1 MSTAPGARFLG
12 VNWENEKK
20 GRFVAMAGDGE
31 IVIKDVKKVFGPTV
45 AVEDINLTIP
55 DGCYCCLLGPSGC
68 GKTTLLRMIAGHE
81 TVSEGDIMIG
91 GKSVVDLPTG
101 ARGTSM
107 MFQSYALFPHL
118 TVVDNVAFSLK
129 MKGVGKAERR
139 EKAYEIL
146 TKVQLEPMAE
156 RMPEQLSGG
165 QQQRVALARSL
176 ITNPKVL
183 LLDEPLSALDEY
195 LRLHMRAEL
204 KFIQQ
209 DLGISFIHVTHT
221 QPEALA
227 MGDMVVVMDTGHI
240 EQSGTAVEIYGQP
253 KTTYVAE
260 FMGGWN
266 VVNGTVAE
274 VNNGQMTLKGD
285 SGEVYHLTAT
295 GTDVGRSLSFGV
307 RRDKVH
313 LGGSEGDA
321 QNSVKGVVHALEYQG
336 NWVKVTIVKPNDER
350 IVAVIDDHEFFS
362 NPAKVGDNV
371 HAAWAAEEGRA
382 LEQAIG
388 SQNLIGETFD

>member
-1 MSTAPGARFLG
+1 
-12 VNWENEKK
+12 
-20 GRFVAMAGDGE
+20 MAGDGE
-31 IVIKDVKKVFGPTV
+31 IVLKDITKVFGPTV
-45 AVEDINLTIP
+45 AVENINFTIP

-68 GKTTLLRMIAGHE
+68 GKTTLLRVIAGHE
-81 TVSEGDIMIG
+81 TPTEGDVLIG
-91 GKSVVDLPTG
+91 GSSVIGLPTG
-101 ARGTSM
+101 SRGTSM

-118 TVVDNVAFSLK
+118 TVLDNVAFSLK

-139 EKAYEIL
+139 EKAFEVL
-146 TKVQLEPMAE
+146 KLVQLEPMAD

-195 LRLHMRAEL
+195 LRLIMRAEL

-240 EQSGTAVEIYGQP
+240 EQTGTGVEIYGSP
-253 KTTYVAE
+253 RTTYVAE

-266 VVNGTVAE
+266 VVTGTVAE
-274 VNNGQMTLKGD
+274 VTNGQTTLKGGD
-285 SGEVYHLTAT
+285 GLLYSFNANGE
-295 GTDVGRSLSFGV
+295 DVGADMSFGV

-313 LGGSEGDA
+313 LGRGETDGK
-321 QNSVKGVVHALEYQG
+321 NSVTGIVHAIEYQG

-350 IVAVIDDHEFFS
+350 LVAVIEDHEYFE

-371 HAAWAAEEGRA
+371 HAIWSVEDGRVLEKA
-382 LEQAIG
+382 LG
-388 SQNLIGETFD
+388 GQNLIGESFD

>member
-1 MSTAPGARFLG
+1 
-12 VNWENEKK
+12 
-20 GRFVAMAGDGE
+20 MAGDGE
-31 IVIKDVKKVFGPTV
+31 IVIKDVTKVFGPTV
-45 AVEDINLTIP
+45 AVENINLTIP

-68 GKTTLLRMIAGHE
+68 GKTTLLRIIAGHE
-81 TVSEGDIMIG
+81 TATEGDVLIG
-91 GKSVVDLPTG
+91 GSSVMGLPTG
-101 ARGTSM
+101 SRGTSM

-118 TVVDNVAFSLK
+118 TVLDNVAFSLK
-129 MKGVGKAERR
+129 MKGVHKADRR
-139 EKAYEIL
+139 EQAYAVI
-146 TKVQLEPMAE
+146 KRVQLEPMAD

-195 LRLHMRAEL
+195 LRLIMRAEL

-240 EQSGTAVEIYGQP
+240 EQSGTGEEIYNQP
-253 KTTYVAE
+253 RTTYVAE

-266 VVNGTVAE
+266 VVNGTIAE
-274 VNNGQMTLKGD
+274 VKGDQAVLKGGD
-285 SGEVYHLTAT
+285 GEVYGLKAN
-295 GTDVGRSLSFGV
+295 GQAVGSTLSFGV

-313 LGGSEGDA
+313 LNEDHTDGE
-321 QNSVKGVVHALEYQG
+321 NSVGGVVHAIEYQG
-336 NWVKVTIVKPNDER
+336 NWVKVTIVKPNDQR
-350 IVAVIDDHEFFS
+350 LVAVIDDREFFG

-371 HAAWAAEEGRA
+371 HAVWAVEDGRA
-382 LEQAIG
+382 LEEALG
-388 SQNLIGETFD
+388 SQNLIGESFD

>member
-1 MSTAPGARFLG
+1 
-12 VNWENEKK
+12 
-20 GRFVAMAGDGE
+20 MAGDGE

-139 EKAYEIL
+139 EKAYDIL
-146 TKVQLEPMAE
+146 TKVQLGPMAE

-295 GTDVGRSLSFGV
+295 GTDVGRSLSFGI
-307 RRDKVH
+307 RRDKVY

-371 HAAWAAEEGRA
+371 HAAWTTEEGRA

>member
-1 MSTAPGARFLG
+1 
-12 VNWENEKK
+12 
-20 GRFVAMAGDGE
+20 MAGDGE

-68 GKTTLLRMIAGHE
+68 GKTTLLRIIAGHE
-81 TVSEGDIMIG
+81 SPTEGDVMIG
-91 GKSVVDLPTG
+91 GSSVLGLPTG
-101 ARGTSM
+101 SRGTSM

-118 TVVDNVAFSLK
+118 TVLDNAAFSLK
-129 MKGVGKAERR
+129 MKGVGKSERR
-139 EKAYEIL
+139 EQAFEVLKR
-146 TKVQLEPMAE
+146 VQLDPLAD

-240 EQSGTAVEIYGQP
+240 EQSGTAEEIYNQP

-274 VNNGQMTLKGD
+274 VNNGEAMLKGGD
-285 SGEVYHLTAT
+285 GELYGLKTNGQDVSG
-295 GTDVGRSLSFGV
+295 DLSFGV
-307 RRDKVH
+307 RRDKIH
-313 LGGSEGDA
+313 LASDQSEGK
-321 QNSVKGVVHALEYQG
+321 NSVAGVVHAIEYQG

-350 IVAVIDDHEFFS
+350 LVAVIDDHEYFG
-362 NPAKVGDNV
+362 NPANVGDNV
-371 HAAWAAEEGRA
+371 NAVWAVEDGRT
-382 LEQAIG
+382 LEQALG

>member
-1 MSTAPGARFLG
+1 
-12 VNWENEKK
+12 
-20 GRFVAMAGDGE
+20 MAGDGE
-31 IVIKDVKKVFGPTV
+31 IVIKDIKKVFGPTV

-81 TVSEGDIMIG
+81 APTEGDITIG
-91 GKSVVDLPTG
+91 GTSVIGLPTG
-101 ARGTSM
+101 SRGTSM

-118 TVVDNVAFSLK
+118 TVLDNVAFSLK
-129 MKGVGKAERR
+129 MKGISKSERR
-139 EKAYEIL
+139 EQAYDVL
-146 TKVQLEPMAE
+146 KRVQLEPMAD

-240 EQSGTAVEIYGQP
+240 EQAGTAVEIYGEP

-266 VVNGTVAE
+266 VV
-274 VNNGQMTLKGD
+274 
-285 SGEVYHLTAT
+285 T
-295 GTDVGRSLSFGV
+295 GTIDDTKNGEAIVKGSDGQVYGVNFSDAVVGNDMNIGF

-313 LGGSEGDA
+313 LSKEPSGEK
-321 QNSVKGVVHALEYQG
+321 NSVAGVVHAIEYQG
-336 NWVKVTIVKPNDER
+336 NWVKVTVVKQNDER
-350 IVAVIDDHEFFS
+350 LVAVIEDHEFFE
-362 NPAKVGDNV
+362 NPATVGDDV
-371 HAAWAAEEGRA
+371 HAVWSVADGRILETA
-382 LEQAIG
+382 LG
-388 SQNLIGETFD
+388 SQNLIGESFD

>member
-1 MSTAPGARFLG
+1 
-12 VNWENEKK
+12 
-20 GRFVAMAGDGE
+20 MAGDGE
-31 IVIKDVKKVFGPTV
+31 IVIKDIKKVFGPTV

-81 TVSEGDIMIG
+81 TPTEGEILIG
-91 GKSVVDLPTG
+91 GTSVVGLPTG
-101 ARGTSM
+101 SRGTSM

-118 TVVDNVAFSLK
+118 TVLDNVAFSLK
-129 MKGVGKAERR
+129 MKGVSKSERR
-139 EKAYEIL
+139 EQAYDVL
-146 TKVQLEPMAE
+146 KRVQLEPMAD

-227 MGDMVVVMDTGHI
+227 MGDIVVVMDTGHI
-240 EQSGTAVEIYGQP
+240 EQTGTAVEIYGEP

-266 VVNGTVAE
+266 VVSGTVAE
-274 VNNGQMTLKGD
+274 VSNGEATVKGSD
-285 SGEVYHLTAT
+285 GQLYGINAAGANLGS
-295 GTDVGRSLSFGV
+295 DMNIGV

-313 LGGSEGDA
+313 LGGDGA
-321 QNSVKGVVHALEYQG
+321 GGKNSVAVEVHAIEYQG
-336 NWVKVTIVKPNDER
+336 NWVKVTLVKPNDER
-350 IVAVIDDHEFFS
+350 LVAVIEDYEFFR
-362 NPAKVGDNV
+362 NPPKVGDNV
-371 HAAWAAEEGRA
+371 NAVWSVGDSRELETA
-382 LEQAIG
+382 LG
-388 SQNLIGETFD
+388 SQNLIGESFD

>member
-1 MSTAPGARFLG
+1 
-12 VNWENEKK
+12 
-20 GRFVAMAGDGE
+20 MAGDGE
-31 IVIKDVKKVFGPTV
+31 IVIKDIKKVFGPTV

-68 GKTTLLRMIAGHE
+68 GKTTLLRIIAGHE
-81 TVSEGDIMIG
+81 SPTEGDVLIG
-91 GKSVVDLPTG
+91 GSSVLGLPTG
-101 ARGTSM
+101 SRGTSM

-118 TVVDNVAFSLK
+118 TVLDNAAFSLK
-129 MKGVGKAERR
+129 MKGVGKSERR
-139 EKAYEIL
+139 EQAFEVLKL
-146 TKVQLEPMAE
+146 VQLEPLAD

-240 EQSGTAVEIYGQP
+240 EQSGTAEEIYNQP
-253 KTTYVAE
+253 RTTYVAE

-274 VNNGQMTLKGD
+274 VNNGEATLKGGD
-285 SGEVYHLTAT
+285 GEVYGLKANGQDIGAT
-295 GTDVGRSLSFGV
+295 LSFGV
-307 RRDKVH
+307 RRDKIH
-313 LGGSEGDA
+313 LSGGQSDGK
-321 QNSVKGVVHALEYQG
+321 NSVGGIVHAIEYQG
-336 NWVKVTIVKPNDER
+336 NWVKVTIVKANDER
-350 IVAVIDDHEFFS
+350 LVAVIDDKEFFE

-371 HAAWAAEEGRA
+371 NAVWAVEDGRA
-382 LEQAIG
+382 LEQALG

>member
-1 MSTAPGARFLG
+1 
-12 VNWENEKK
+12 
-20 GRFVAMAGDGE
+20 MAGDGE
-31 IVIKDVKKVFGPTV
+31 IVIKDVTKVFGPTV
-45 AVEDINLTIP
+45 AVENINLTIP

-68 GKTTLLRMIAGHE
+68 GKTTLLRVIAGHE
-81 TVSEGDIMIG
+81 MPTEGDVLIG
-91 GKSVVDLPTG
+91 GSSVMGLPTG
-101 ARGTSM
+101 SRGTSM

-118 TVVDNVAFSLK
+118 TVLDNVAFSLK
-129 MKGVGKAERR
+129 MKGVSKAERR
-139 EKAYEIL
+139 EQAYAVI
-146 TKVQLEPMAE
+146 KRVQLEPMAD

-195 LRLHMRAEL
+195 LRLIMRAEL

-240 EQSGTAVEIYGQP
+240 EQTGTGVEIYGAP
-253 KTTYVAE
+253 RTTYVAE

-266 VVNGTVAE
+266 VMNGTVAE
-274 VNNGQMTLKGD
+274 VNNGQTTLKGGD
-285 SGEVYHLTAT
+285 GLLYSFNANGM
-295 GTDVGRSLSFGV
+295 DVGADMSFGV

-313 LGGSEGDA
+313 LGRGESDGK
-321 QNSVKGVVHALEYQG
+321 NSVTGIVHAIEYQG

-350 IVAVIDDHEFFS
+350 LVAVIEDHEYFE

-371 HAAWAAEEGRA
+371 NAIWSVEDGRVLEKA
-382 LEQAIG
+382 LG
-388 SQNLIGETFD
+388 GQNLIGESFD

>member
-1 MSTAPGARFLG
+1 
-12 VNWENEKK
+12 
-20 GRFVAMAGDGE
+20 MASDGE
-31 IVIKDVKKVFGPTV
+31 IVIKDIKKVFGPTV

-55 DGCYCCLLGPSGC
+55 DGSYCCLLGPSGC

-81 TVSEGDIMIG
+81 APTEGDILIG
-91 GKSVVDLPTG
+91 GNSVVNLPTG
-101 ARGTSM
+101 SRGTSM

-118 TVVDNVAFSLK
+118 TVLDNVAFSLK
-129 MKGVGKAERR
+129 MKRVSKSERR
-139 EKAYEIL
+139 EQAYAVL
-146 TKVQLEPMAE
+146 KRVQLEPMAD

-240 EQSGTAVEIYGQP
+240 EQTGTAVEIYGQP
-253 KTTYVAE
+253 RTTYVAE

-266 VVNGTVAE
+266 VVSGTIAE
-274 VNNGQMTLKGD
+274 VNNGEATIKGGD
-285 SGEVYHLTAT
+285 GMVYGANANGE
-295 GTDVGRSLSFGV
+295 GVGAEMNIGI

-313 LGGSEGDA
+313 IARDTAGDK
-321 QNSVKGVVHALEYQG
+321 NSVAGVVHAIEYQG
-336 NWVKVTIVKPNDER
+336 NWVKVTIIKPNDER
-350 IVAVIDDHEFFS
+350 LVAVIEDQEFFET
-362 NPAKVGDNV
+362 PAKVGDNV
-371 HAAWAAEEGRA
+371 HAVWSIEDGRVLEKA
-382 LEQAIG
+382 LG

>member
-1 MSTAPGARFLG
+1 MP
-12 VNWENEKK
+12 
-20 GRFVAMAGDGE
+20 GDGE

-45 AVEDINLTIP
+45 AVEDVNLTIP

-68 GKTTLLRMIAGHE
+68 GKTTLLRIIAGHE
-81 TVSEGDIMIG
+81 TQTEGDILIG
-91 GKSVVDLPTG
+91 GSSVVGLPTG
-101 ARGTSM
+101 SRGTSM

-118 TVVDNVAFSLK
+118 TVLDNAAFSLK
-129 MKGVGKAERR
+129 MKGVSKSERR
-139 EKAYEIL
+139 EQAFEVLKR
-146 TKVQLEPMAE
+146 VQLDPLAD

-240 EQSGTAVEIYGQP
+240 EQAGTAEEIYNQP

-266 VVNGTVAE
+266 VMNGTVAGTE
-274 VNNGQMTLKGD
+274 NGETMLKGGD
-285 SGEVYHLTAT
+285 GQLYGIKTNGSGFS
-295 GTDVGRSLSFGV
+295 GDQSFGV
-307 RRDKVH
+307 RRDKIH
-313 LGGSEGDA
+313 LSGGQSEGK
-321 QNSVKGVVHALEYQG
+321 NSVPGVVHALEYQG

-350 IVAVIDDHEFFS
+350 LVAVIDDHEFYD

-371 HAAWAAEEGRA
+371 HATWSIVDGRVLEKA
-382 LEQAIG
+382 LG